1 MKYKNPNEVQ
11 SRVLEHHNKMLELG
25 YEVVGTFAYG
35 SWNYGPNMTDEESD
49 VDTKCLV
56 LPSFHDFCMGK
67 KSVSTTYAMENN
79 EHCDVKDLRLY
90 MRCFEK
96 QDVNFVEVLFT
107 DYFVLNPR
115 YEECLKPLFEMKEDV
130 ARYNV
135 RAALNCMV
143 GMGYEKQKAMCH
155 PYKGKKEKL
164 EKYGY
169 DGKQLSHCMRLEEM
183 MDKYIACAPY
193 KECLT
198 SQQGEFLTR
207 VKRNKSFTL
216 EDAKWM
222 MDVTVQR
229 MKEKKDKYF
238 ETHDPYVK
246 IEVREMFDEVVMNC
260 METNF
265 INYLGQRYA

>member
-1 MKYKNPNEVQ
+1 MNYKTKEEVQ
-11 SRVLEHHNKMLELG
+11 KRVQEHYDWAVSAG
-25 YEVVGTFAYG
+25 YEVVGVFLQG

-56 LPSFHDFCMGK
+56 LPSFYDFCMGK
-67 KSVSTTYAMENN
+67 KLVSTTHVMKNN

-96 QDVNFVEVLFT
+96 QNVNFVEVLFT

-115 YEECLKPLFEMKEDV
+115 YEKCLEPLFKMKEEV
-130 ARYNV
+130 ARYDV
-135 RAALNCMV
+135 RAALNCMA
-143 GMGYEKQKAMCH
+143 GMAYEKQKAMCH
-155 PYKGKKEKL
+155 PYEGLKEKL

-169 DGKQLSHCMRLEEM
+169 DGKQLSHALRLEEVM
-183 MDKYIACAPY
+183 NKYMAGAPY

-198 SQQGEFLTR
+198 SQKGEFLTK
-207 VKRNKSFTL
+207 VKRNKSYSL
-216 EDAKWM
+216 DDAKWM
-222 MDVTVQR
+222 MDTTVKR

-238 ETHDPYVK
+238 ETHDLSVK
-246 IEVREMFDEVVMNC
+246 TEVRKMFDEVVMQC

-265 INYLGQRYA
+265 VNYLGQRYA